1 MFFVLHDFDNNK
13 KESLFFQYTSRHERR
28 NMDNYLLFSSDNLN
42 IFKNSARV
50 IVSGFSY
57 SGKSVF
63 ISNLIR
69 KYAAD
74 FDRILI
80 FGVKDHPLL
89 KEPEFASKITLNN
102 NLEDN
107 IDDNEGR
114 ASTSLLIYDDMSLEV
129 LDSPAIANVFT
140 KGRHAG
146 YSVIIVLHNLFQKSK
161 FGRII
166 NLNTSHYCLFRQ
178 RDLNQVETLARQI
191 FGRGKS
197 KKFISLYEK
206 CVLQKQFGYLV
217 IDLSVT
223 TPDKIRKR
231 SNVAN
236 EEEFEVVYES

>member
-1 MFFVLHDFDNNK
+1 MPAQRW
-13 KESLFFQYTSRHERR
+13 QYADM
-28 NMDNYLLFSSDNLN
+28 NGDLIFSSNELN

-63 ISNLIR
+63 IANLIR

-74 FDRILI
+74 FDRILL
-80 FGVKDHPLL
+80 FGVKEHSLL
-89 KEPEFASKITLNN
+89 NEPELASKITLNN
-102 NLEDN
+102 GLEDD
-107 IDDNEGR
+107 IEGNGGN
-114 ASTSLLIYDDMSLEV
+114 SVKTLLIYDDMSLEV
-129 LDSPAIANVFT
+129 LDSPAVANVFT
-140 KGRHAG
+140 KGRHEG

-191 FGRGKS
+191 FGSAKS

-206 CVLQKQFGYLV
+206 CVLQKRFGYLV
-217 IDLSVT
+217 VDLSVT
-223 TPDKIRKR
+223 TPDKIRIR
-231 SNVAN
+231 SNIAD
-236 EEEFEVVYES
+236 EEEFESVYEF